1 MLQLLKVKHD
11 LGGEGMGALSLLGLL
26 LLVGVVMLVVLI
38 GLVIFLFVK
47 K

>member
-1 MLQLLKVKHD
+1 
-11 LGGEGMGALSLLGLL
+11 MGALSLLGLL
-26 LLVGVVMLVVLI
+26 LLVGVVVLFVLI

>member
-1 MLQLLKVKHD
+1 MW
-11 LGGEGMGALSLLGLL
+11 GLSLLGLL
-26 LLVGVVMLVVLI
+26 LLVGVVVFFVLI

>member
-1 MLQLLKVKHD
+1 
-11 LGGEGMGALSLLGLL
+11 MGSVGLIGVL
-26 LLVGVVMLVVLI
+26 LLVGVVALFVLI

>member
-1 MLQLLKVKHD
+1 
-11 LGGEGMGALSLLGLL
+11 MGALSLIGLL
-26 LLVGVVMLVVLI
+26 LLVGVVVFFVLI

>member
-1 MLQLLKVKHD
+1 
-11 LGGEGMGALSLLGLL
+11 MGAVSLIGIL
-26 LLVGVVMLVVLI
+26 LLVGVVALFVLI